1 MAYQILGYVTSQ
13 FTGERTYSLLC
24 DTSADLPAS
33 VDGYTVKQGWSATI
47 VNGDEYVSKT
57 DGTWVKQPSAGGGFT
72 PTQEQQAALDSG
84 IDATKVAQIATN
96 TANIALKQNKL
107 TTAQLNAVNSGAT
120 SAKITQITT
129 NQSAIAGHDM
139 EIMALSTQQSA
150 QHTQI
155 VAIQN
160 QLPDFTKIFQIF
172 GGVGATLIN
181 SGDNLNTSK
190 YTETGCYICENGT
203 IAASLV
209 NSPVNYAGFVLLVYS
224 SGNKY
229 RIILPTSGGTP
240 QVFIETVTGGGSS
253 FNPWFKLVGT
263 AI

>member
-1 MAYQILGYVTSQ
+1 MITLLSAKQTLQNTYQLLIVVDTASELPSDDVLTFDYASYRVAAGTEGIAADTAKKYIRDSQ
-13 FTGERTYSLLC
+13 GNW
-24 DTSADLPAS
+24 
-33 VDGYTVKQGWSATI
+33 TVI
-47 VNGDEYVSKT
+47 PV
-57 DGTWVKQPSAGGGFT
+57 AGGGFT
-72 PTQEQQAALDSG
+72 PTDEQQAALDSG

-96 TANIALKQNKL
+96 
-107 TTAQLNAVNSGAT
+107 
-120 SAKITQITT
+120 
-129 NQSAIAGHDM
+129 QSAIAGHDM
-139 EIMALSTQQSA
+139 EIMALSTQQST
-150 QHTQI
+150 QHSQI

-172 GGVGATLIN
+172 GGVGATIIG
-181 SGDNLNTSK
+181 SGENLNTAK